1 MIGVDTNVLARFIT
15 QDDPVQAAAATRLF
29 SRFSVED
36 PGYVAIIAVVEL
48 VWVLK
53 SSYHSERS
61 EIARVLEALLRSR
74 ELAVE
79 RAELV
84 AQALRGYV
92 AGTADFAD
100 YLIERCGHAAE
111 CQYTVTF
118 DRDAAGSTGMRL
130 IG

>member
-15 QDDPVQAAAATRLF
+15 QDDPAQAAAATELF

-36 PGYVAIIAVVEL
+36 PGYVAMIAVVEL
-48 VWVLK
+48 VWLLK
-53 SSYHSERS
+53 SSYHSEHS

-74 ELAVE
+74 ELVVE

-84 AQALRGYV
+84 AQALRGYA